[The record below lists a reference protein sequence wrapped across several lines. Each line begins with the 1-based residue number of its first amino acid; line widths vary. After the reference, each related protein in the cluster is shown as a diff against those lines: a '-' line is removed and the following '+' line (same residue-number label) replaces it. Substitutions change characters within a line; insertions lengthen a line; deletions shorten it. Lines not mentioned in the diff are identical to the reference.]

1 MTDVVKGA
9 AAMVLI
15 AGSLFILGKALQEFS
30 NVGLKEIGMAIGG
43 MVLLTAA
50 MFGLGLLFSGPQA
63 AVILTAAAGM
73 FLIGAAVA
81 ALGFGLNQLAS
92 GLQTL
97 TVIGPHLTGLISMVG
112 GIFMLSAAFAAL
124 AVSLGLLGVAGAG
137 LGMLFSAFGGGG
149 DNSSSEVSSVEN
161 ESLSIISEQIT
172 AGLQGVV
179 SAIEKKSFDV
189 YIDGTIVTDL
199 IGKKSESKMSNS
211 AYGASNT
218 G

>member
-63 AVILTAAAGM
+63 AIILTAAAGM

-112 GIFMLSAAFAAL
+112 GIFMLSAAFATL
-124 AVSLGLLGVAGAG
+124 AGSLALLGVAGIAALPTLLAIKLNKPIEAFSNLDFLLG
-137 LGMLFSAFGGGG
+137 L
-149 DNSSSEVSSVEN
+149 
-161 ESLSIISEQIT
+161 SLMDAQIT
-172 AGLQGVV
+172 LDIASIPFQATTGLNV
-179 SAIEKKSFDV
+179 SAPV
-189 YIDGTIVTDL
+189 ATV
-199 IGKKSESKMSNS
+199 
-211 AYGASNT
+211 
-218 G
+218 